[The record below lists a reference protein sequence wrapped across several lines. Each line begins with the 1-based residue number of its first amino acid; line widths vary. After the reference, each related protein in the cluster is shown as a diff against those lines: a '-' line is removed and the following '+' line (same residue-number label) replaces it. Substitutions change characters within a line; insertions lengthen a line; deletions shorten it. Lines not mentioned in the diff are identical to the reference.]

1 MGPTSALS
9 TQKAV
14 SAHKPCG
21 CTMAATEASWG
32 ADVELVR
39 VDGVV
44 GVEELAQAL
53 QRLQL
58 AHSLEEKPNGEAHPS
73 S

>member
-1 MGPTSALS
+1 MGSMSALS
-9 TQKAV
+9 TQMAV
-14 SAHKPCG
+14 RAHKPCG
-21 CTMAATEASWG
+21 CTMAATEASGG
-32 ADVELVR
+32 AEVELLR

-58 AHSLEEKPNGEAHPS
+58 TQSLEEKPNGEAHS
-73 S
+73 SS

>member
-1 MGPTSALS
+1 
-9 TQKAV
+9 
-14 SAHKPCG
+14 
-21 CTMAATEASWG
+21 MAATEAIWG
-32 ADVELVR
+32 AGVELVR

-58 AHSLEEKPNGEAHPS
+58 AQLVKDKPNGEAHS
-73 S
+73 SS